1 MGGLRY
7 EVHRMPQG
15 MRERVVSQVLEKV
28 SAGASGED
36 QNGSV
41 AERENPCMY
50 CLRWEECNG
59 VDKQNCPLWDNI
71 QN

>member
-15 MRERVVSQVLEKV
+15 MREKVVSQVLEKV
-28 SAGASGED
+28 SAGVPGENTMGID
-36 QNGSV
+36 TEQES
-41 AERENPCMY
+41 PCLY

-59 VDKQNCPLWDNI
+59 VDKENCPLWDNI
-71 QN
+71 HI